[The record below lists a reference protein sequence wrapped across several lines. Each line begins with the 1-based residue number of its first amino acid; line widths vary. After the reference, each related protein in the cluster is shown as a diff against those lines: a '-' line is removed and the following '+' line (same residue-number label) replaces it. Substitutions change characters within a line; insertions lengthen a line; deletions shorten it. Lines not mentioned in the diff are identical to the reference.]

1 MSDFSHSL
9 GAAANRRWRLQF
21 RCRGSRRESAVAQLF
36 SLGVMFNRPTIIV
49 VAILVAGVVFFLLSR
64 SDSYLVMKRN
74 GSGVGI
80 MTPRPVLVSQIPS
93 VFDQLKANHK
103 DASWA
108 AFTFCPVGE
117 PATDQNSVNIQ
128 YSVEGGKIG
137 FDWVLLAPRNIADKD
152 KIVAFMKDK
161 HYTVL
166 EREGNGVR
174 YLRVEDGDLVQL
186 GKQVAEFYHL
196 QADDQM
202 GIFVDG
208 FEWKP

>member
-1 MSDFSHSL
+1 
-9 GAAANRRWRLQF
+9 
-21 RCRGSRRESAVAQLF
+21 
-36 SLGVMFNRPTIIV
+36 MFNRPTIIV
-49 VAILVAGVVFFLLSR
+49 VAILVAGVVLFLLSR
-64 SDSYLVMKRN
+64 SDSYLVMKRK
-74 GSGVGI
+74 GVGVGI

-108 AFTFCPVGE
+108 AFTFCPAGE

-186 GKQVAEFYHL
+186 GKQIAEFYHL
-196 QADDQM
+196 QADGQM
-202 GIFVDG
+202 GIFADG

>member
-1 MSDFSHSL
+1 
-9 GAAANRRWRLQF
+9 
-21 RCRGSRRESAVAQLF
+21 
-36 SLGVMFNRPTIIV
+36 MFNRPTIIV
-49 VAILVAGVVFFLLSR
+49 VAILVASVVLFLLSR
-64 SDSYLVMKRN
+64 SNSYLVKDRN
-74 GSGVGI
+74 GLRTRI
-80 MTPRPVLVSQIPS
+80 MTPVPVSVSQLS
-93 VFDQLKANHK
+93 TVFDQLNANHK
-103 DASWA
+103 DGSWA
-108 AFTFCPVGE
+108 AFTFCPPDE
-117 PATDQNSVNIQ
+117 PASDQTSVNLQ

-186 GKQVAEFYHL
+186 GKQIAGFYHL
-196 QADDQM
+196 QADSQM
-202 GIFVDG
+202 GMFTDG